1 MATPACDEVRRAPP
15 GERKQEKSPPLAEN
29 SASPENR
36 GPPPESTTARKTL
49 RAFGY
54 DVLSVRE
61 EKAWGMLY
69 AGVCGLVVLN
79 AIKVPFLLPKWKRF
93 LGAPYLPTTERAVDA
108 LFNRV
113 LDVPLGSSS
122 SSSPR
127 LLDFGSGDGRIV
139 LEAARRG
146 YRAVGYEIN
155 PYLWFYSVLRRRF
168 ALSAEER
175 SRCELRLGNIWNTKK
190 KRQQGNV
197 DEAEKYDVIT
207 VYGRPGDSVME
218 RVARFVRDENP
229 RYVVSNEFP
238 LPGFERELV
247 KDVDGL
253 KLYALGGEGG
263 AAGACARGAV
273 PPRVPASSLRSVGGA
288 DATLSATLSDG
299 IRKIR
304 STTEKADVTITSWSR
319 TGIRGLHRRPERL
332 GADVERELLRRGQ
345 QRQETLLVAAKQPPF
360 VDPRM
365 NVRRFS
371 GVGSEIQRTWSG
383 NNSSSNTTEN
393 CTCTSNSSNG
403 SNGSNS
409 SCSCNATDAGGGGG
423 TTTPATE
430 EEGMN
435 LKTIIQSLLIIGGVL
450 LGLLVLGCILLCL
463 CRQPASDAQVIQHS
477 TTYTGPVNVDEE
489 LYTDDEDVVDRTR
502 RKKTEK
508 KQKKEKKDAQKEIV
522 AEAIL

>member
-1 MATPACDEVRRAPP
+1 MAGFFKISLCVPA
-15 GERKQEKSPPLAEN
+15 
-29 SASPENR
+29 R
-36 GPPPESTTARKTL
+36 GA
-49 RAFGY
+49 
-54 DVLSVRE
+54 
-61 EKAWGMLY
+61 
-69 AGVCGLVVLN
+69 
-79 AIKVPFLLPKWKRF
+79 
-93 LGAPYLPTTERAVDA
+93 
-108 LFNRV
+108 
-113 LDVPLGSSS
+113 
-122 SSSPR
+122 
-127 LLDFGSGDGRIV
+127 
-139 LEAARRG
+139 
-146 YRAVGYEIN
+146 
-155 PYLWFYSVLRRRF
+155 
-168 ALSAEER
+168 
-175 SRCELRLGNIWNTKK
+175 
-190 KRQQGNV
+190 
-197 DEAEKYDVIT
+197 
-207 VYGRPGDSVME
+207 
-218 RVARFVRDENP
+218 
-229 RYVVSNEFP
+229 
-238 LPGFERELV
+238 
-247 KDVDGL
+247 
-253 KLYALGGEGG
+253 
-263 AAGACARGAV
+263 GAV

-304 STTEKADVTITSWSR
+304 STTEKADVTITPGAGPAFADFTGGKIVLELDHAAGESGGGAEETAESYVPRGGDDDKDGRGVGNRDHSRRTRTTGRDDSR
-319 TGIRGLHRRPERL
+319 TRTTGRDVDGRPERL